1 MKKIIS
7 LVFVVL
13 IILSI
18 TAIVPASA
26 ADFGCD
32 VLSSA
37 DAVYLENLDSGAVV
51 YQKNSETKV
60 SPASTTKIMTY
71 IIVAEN
77 VPDFDNTMVTV
88 TENALST
95 LDPGSSI
102 MGLSYHIG
110 EQFSVKDLLYG
121 LMLPSGNDAALVLA
135 DYVGHGV
142 SGFVDMMNRKAAQL
156 NCDSTHF
163 VNPHGLYSPQHYT
176 TAKDLATITKY
187 ALTSKSFTEIT
198 STTSYLPNGFN
209 EKIKTSNFLIDST
222 QEDGKYYYEYATG
235 VKTGF
240 TDEAGKCLVSTA
252 TKGDYNYLC
261 VVLGSP
267 YSQIEQINYAMYDT
281 RDFYEWAFNNIA
293 FTTLYSPE
301 DKLGRAWVNNV
312 WGAKYVDL
320 VPSEDINC
328 LLPKNYNKD
337 LVKADIS
344 AESEVYAPIKKG
356 DKAGTLT
363 VYYDGE
369 KIGTCD
375 LVCNEDIN
383 WHVTNYIAHV
393 IFNFVKNHIVLIVF
407 VVLLLV
413 VTIVIVRT
421 YRKRQKIE
429 AEKRRYR

>member
-1 MKKIIS
+1 MKRVIS
-7 LVFVVL
+7 LVFAIL
-13 IILSI
+13 IIISI
-18 TAIVPASA
+18 IALVPASA

-32 VLSSA
+32 ILSSA
-37 DAVYLENLDSGAVV
+37 GAIYLENLDTGAVV
-51 YQKNSETKV
+51 YEKSADSKV

-77 VPDFDNTMVTV
+77 VPDFDNTMVTI
-88 TENALST
+88 TESALST
-95 LDPGSSI
+95 LDPESSI
-102 MGLSYHIG
+102 MGLEYHMG

-163 VNPHGLYSPQHYT
+163 VNPHGLYNSQHYT

-187 ALTSKSFTEIT
+187 AMTTKSFTEIT
-198 STTSYLPNGFN
+198 STASYLPKGFS

-222 QEDGKYYYEYATG
+222 QEDGKYYYQYATG
-235 VKTGF
+235 IKTGY

-252 TKGDYNYLC
+252 TKDNYNYLC
-261 VVLGSP
+261 VILGSP
-267 YSQIEQINYAMYDT
+267 YSQVEQINYAMYDT
-281 RDFYEWAFNNIA
+281 IDFYDWAFNNIA
-293 FTTLYSPE
+293 YATLYSPE

-312 WGAKYVDL
+312 WGARYVAL
-320 VPSEDINC
+320 VPSEDIKC
-328 LLPKNYNKD
+328 LLPKNYNKE

-344 AESEVYAPIKKG
+344 AESEVFAPIKKG

-375 LVCNEDIN
+375 IVCNEDID

-393 IFNFVKNHIVLIVF
+393 IFNFVRNHIVLIIV
-407 VVLLLV
+407 VVLLLAAV
-413 VTIVIVRT
+413 IIIVRT
-421 YRKRQKIE
+421 SRKRQKIE